1 MKETI
6 IAKFERTFRANAHKL
21 ALTDYSTK
29 EDRTYLDL
37 AANIAHYHVFFR
49 NAGIK
54 RGDKIALMCENSP
67 AFITAYIAVITYG
80 AIVVP
85 ILPGFNPIDAAYI
98 INHSDSRILLVD
110 DHIWEKLKNSHF
122 EHLEAV
128 LNPKGVKAYVTNNDV
143 MRHAYDTVF
152 DEFTK
157 AYPNGFTADDIKY
170 EPIDDQDIMVIS
182 YTSGTTGNPKG
193 VMLTGE
199 CIYINAQIGDDW
211 NFYPEGTRTL
221 DVLPLAHSYAA
232 IYDMISPLSMG
243 AHITVLGRIP
253 APTILMQAL
262 AVVKPKIFFIVPLLV
277 EKVVKANFLP
287 LVGKVP
293 FEVLREKLVGVFGG
307 NLEQLMIGGAPLD
320 PTVEQFLRDI
330 KLLYTVGYGMTECGP
345 LIGFTP
351 TAEFKQGTT
360 GKLVP
365 ALQLR
370 LINKNEQ
377 GVGEVILKG
386 KPVMKGY
393 YKNPE
398 ATAKAIDADG
408 WLHTGDMGY
417 VDEDMH
423 ITLVGRCKSMILGAG
438 GQNIYPEEIEF
449 KLNRMPYVVES
460 IVYDVDGILKALVV
474 PNMDEAQKNGL
485 DLEGIRDVMT
495 KNMEETNAKIGSYE
509 QIREVVL
516 CAEPFVKT
524 AKGSIKR
531 FLYPQNAKLI

>member
-6 IAKFERTFRANAHKL
+6 ISKLEKTFRASADKL
-21 ALTDYSTK
+21 ALTDYSTQ
-29 EDRTYLDL
+29 ENRTYLEF
-37 AANIAHYHVFFR
+37 AANIARYHMFFR

-54 RGDKIALMCENSP
+54 KGDKIALMCENSP

-85 ILPGFNPIDAAYI
+85 ILPGFNPIDGAYI
-98 INHSDSRILLVD
+98 INHSDARVLFVD

-122 EHLEAV
+122 DHLEAV
-128 LNPKGVKAYVTNNDV
+128 LNPKGAKVYVTANDV
-143 MRHAYDTVF
+143 VRKAYDTVF
-152 DEFTK
+152 DEFNK
-157 AYPNGFTADDIKY
+157 AYPDGFTAADIKY
-170 EPIDDQDIMVIS
+170 DPIDDQDIMVIS

-211 NFYPEGTRTL
+211 NFYPEGTKTL

-351 TAEFKQGTT
+351 TNEFKQGTT

-377 GVGEVILKG
+377 GIGEVILKG

-398 ATAKAIDADG
+398 ATAQAIDADG

-417 VDEDMH
+417 VDDDMH

-449 KLNRMPYVVES
+449 KLNRMPYVAES
-460 IVYDVDGILKALVV
+460 IVYDSEGVLKALVV
-474 PNMDEAQKNGL
+474 PNFDEAHKNGL
-485 DLEGIRDVMT
+485 DLDAIREVMA

-509 QIREVVL
+509 QLREVVL

-531 FLYPQNAKLI
+531 FLYPKNAKMM

>member
-6 IAKFERTFRANAHKL
+6 ISKLEKTFRASADKL
-21 ALTDYSTK
+21 ALTDYSTQ
-29 EDRTYLDL
+29 ENRTYLEF
-37 AANIAHYHVFFR
+37 AANIARYHVFFR

-54 RGDKIALMCENSP
+54 KGDKIALMCENSP

-85 ILPGFNPIDAAYI
+85 ILPGFNPIDGAYI
-98 INHSDSRILLVD
+98 INHSDARVLFVD

-122 EHLEAV
+122 DHLEAV
-128 LNPKGVKAYVTNNDV
+128 LNPKGAKVYVTANDV
-143 MRHAYDTVF
+143 VRKAYDTVF
-152 DEFTK
+152 DEFNK
-157 AYPNGFTADDIKY
+157 AYPDGFTAADIKY
-170 EPIDDQDIMVIS
+170 DPIDDQDIMVIS

-211 NFYPEGTRTL
+211 NFYPEGTKTL

-351 TAEFKQGTT
+351 TNEFKQGTT

-377 GVGEVILKG
+377 GIGEVILKG

-398 ATAKAIDADG
+398 ATAQAIDADG

-417 VDEDMH
+417 VDDDMH

-449 KLNRMPYVVES
+449 KLNRMPYVAES
-460 IVYDVDGILKALVV
+460 IVYDSEGVLKALVV
-474 PNMDEAQKNGL
+474 PNFDEAHKNGL
-485 DLEGIRDVMT
+485 DLDAIREVMA

-509 QIREVVL
+509 QLREVVL

-531 FLYPQNAKLI
+531 FLYPKNAKMM

>member
-6 IAKFERTFRANAHKL
+6 ISKLEKTFRASADKL
-21 ALTDYSTK
+21 ALTDYSTQ
-29 EDRTYLDL
+29 ENRTYLEF
-37 AANIAHYHVFFR
+37 AANIARYHMFFR

-54 RGDKIALMCENSP
+54 KGDKIALMCENSP

-85 ILPGFNPIDAAYI
+85 ILPGFNPIDGAYI
-98 INHSDSRILLVD
+98 INHSDARVLFVD

-122 EHLEAV
+122 DHLEAV
-128 LNPKGVKAYVTNNDV
+128 LNPKGAKVYVTANDV
-143 MRHAYDTVF
+143 VRKAYDTVF
-152 DEFTK
+152 DEFNK
-157 AYPNGFTADDIKY
+157 AYPDGFTAADIKY
-170 EPIDDQDIMVIS
+170 DPIDDQDIMVIS

-211 NFYPEGTRTL
+211 NFYPEGTKTL

-351 TAEFKQGTT
+351 TNEFKQGTT

-377 GVGEVILKG
+377 GIGEVILKG

-398 ATAKAIDADG
+398 ATAQAIDADG

-417 VDEDMH
+417 VDDDMH

-449 KLNRMPYVVES
+449 KLNRMPYVAES
-460 IVYDVDGILKALVV
+460 IDYDSEGVLKALVV
-474 PNMDEAQKNGL
+474 PNFDEAHKNGL
-485 DLEGIRDVMT
+485 DLDAIREVMA

-509 QIREVVL
+509 QLREVVL

-531 FLYPQNAKLI
+531 FLYPKNAKMM

>member
-6 IAKFERTFRANAHKL
+6 IAKFERQFRAHADKL

-29 EDRTYLDL
+29 EDRTYLKL
-37 AANIAHYHVFFR
+37 AENIARYHVFFD
-49 NAGIK
+49 NAGIN
-54 RGDKIALMCENSP
+54 RGDKIALMCENSTP
-67 AFITAYIAVITYG
+67 FITAYIAIISYG
-80 AIVVP
+80 AVAVP
-85 ILPGFNPIDAAYI
+85 ILPGFNPIDAAYV
-98 INHSDSRILLVD
+98 INHSDSRILVVD
-110 DHIWEKLKNSHF
+110 DHIWEKLKGSEF

-128 LNPKGVKAYVTNNDV
+128 LNPRGAKAYMTRSEK
-143 MRHAYDTVF
+143 MRVAYDNLF
-152 DEFTK
+152 DDFDRR
-157 AYPNGFTADDIKY
+157 YPDGFAVDDIKY
-170 EPIDDQDIMVIS
+170 APIDDQDIMVIS

-211 NFYPEGTRTL
+211 NFYPEGTNTL

-243 AHITVLGRIP
+243 AHITVLGRTP

-262 AVVKPKIFFIVPLLV
+262 AVVKPKIFFIVPLLI

-293 FEVLREKLVGVFGG
+293 YEVLREKLVGVLGG

-330 KLLYTVGYGMTECGP
+330 KLLYTVGYGMTEVGP

-351 TAEFKQGTT
+351 CKDFKQGST

-365 ALQLR
+365 ALKLK
-370 LINKNEQ
+370 LINKNAQ
-377 GVGEVILKG
+377 GIGEVLVKG
-386 KPVMKGY
+386 APVMRGY

-398 ATAKAIDADG
+398 ATAMAIDAEG

-417 VDEDMH
+417 VDDDMN

-449 KLNRMPYVVES
+449 KLNRMPLVAES
-460 IVYDVDGILKALVV
+460 IVYDAEGVLKALVV
-474 PNMDEAQKNGL
+474 PNLDEAQKSGL
-485 DLEGIRDVMT
+485 DLEKVKEIML

-509 QIREVVL
+509 QLREIVL

-531 FLYPQNAKLI
+531 FLYPQNAKLM